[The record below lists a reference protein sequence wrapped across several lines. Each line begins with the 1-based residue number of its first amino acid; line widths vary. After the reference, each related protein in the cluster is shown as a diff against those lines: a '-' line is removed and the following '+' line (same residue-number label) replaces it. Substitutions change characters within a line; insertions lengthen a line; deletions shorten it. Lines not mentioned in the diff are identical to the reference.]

1 MKNAIIARIIL
12 TCVLVSISTMSCQKA
27 AERPAKLSQD
37 LNGNS
42 FEIAQVQAQEQT
54 PESIATLKA
63 VIAKCI
69 SLVKNEEEQKSLNEA
84 NAKGLLTIQLSEER
98 ISLISKIDENKK
110 INTTE
115 QKNDDSQ
122 SKSKLSNAGKSE
134 KKYFTLKSFKIKS
147 GILENSRT
155 DYNEKM
161 SVLEISP
168 KKLTESTHF
177 SILEEIQTE
186 TSSEQQVQ
194 F

>member
-122 SKSKLSNAGKSE
+122 LKSKLSNAGKSE